1 MSKGWLGAAV
11 IVATLAIVSVAP
23 PHVAHAWDWG
33 TITYDGTVTRPDGTP
48 VANLMVEATD
58 CLNSPSDFTDAHGY
72 YRIDGSP
79 HLCFQS
85 PMTISTHIQYSPD
98 LAAKDKN
105 TLIDVVTTA
114 TSSIHHV
121 NTKNIHM
128 KQHTIPVPEYGWLGG
143 IVAGGSAIGVVAY
156 MRRRY
161 GKAAALKTIR

>member
-1 MSKGWLGAAV
+1 MSKGLLGAAV
-11 IVATLAIVSVAP
+11 MVATLAIVSVAP

-33 TITYDGTVTRPDGTP
+33 TITYAGIVTRPDGTP
-48 VANLMVEATD
+48 VAHLMVEATD

-72 YRIDGSP
+72 YRIDGSR
-79 HLCFQS
+79 HLCFQD
-85 PMTISTHIQYSPD
+85 PMTISTHIPYSPH

-105 TLIDVVTTA
+105 TLIDAVVIA

-143 IVAGGSAIGVVAY
+143 IVASGGAIGAVTYV
-156 MRRRY
+156 RRRY
-161 GKAAALKTIR
+161 GNVAPPKTI